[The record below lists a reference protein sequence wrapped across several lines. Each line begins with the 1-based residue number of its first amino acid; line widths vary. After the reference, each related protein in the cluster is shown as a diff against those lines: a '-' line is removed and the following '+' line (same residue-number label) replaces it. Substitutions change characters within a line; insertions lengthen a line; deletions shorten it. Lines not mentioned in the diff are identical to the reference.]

1 MSRIEG
7 LLRLTYETA
16 LRVRESKGSDDM
28 KYILMM
34 NCPRT
39 GYDTFG
45 AWPKKDIQA
54 HIAFMHSF
62 NKALRESGEWVSG
75 EGLADPK
82 QAKIVRAGKDG
93 APITDGVFPES
104 KEFLAGYWIVDVE
117 SSEQADKIAA
127 RASAA
132 PGPGG
137 APMNMPIEVRQV
149 MSGPPDELL

>member
-1 MSRIEG
+1 
-7 LLRLTYETA
+7 
-16 LRVRESKGSDDM
+16 M

-45 AWPKKDIQA
+45 AMPKEDIRA
-54 HIAFMHSF
+54 HIDFQHSF
-62 NKALRESGEWVSG
+62 DKDLRASGVLVSA

-82 QAKIVRAGKDG
+82 QAVIVRAGKEG
-93 APITDGVFPES
+93 APITDGVFPEA

-117 SSEQADKIAA
+117 GPEQAYAIAA

-137 APMNMPIEVRQV
+137 TAMSIPIAE
-149 MSGPPDELL
+149 SGTGMIQGSLTSSENSIFRRATHRFLGPATTSSGS

>member
-1 MSRIEG
+1 
-7 LLRLTYETA
+7 
-16 LRVRESKGSDDM
+16 M

-34 NCPRT
+34 NCPKT

-45 AWPKKDIQA
+45 SWPKNDIQA
-54 HIAFMHSF
+54 HIGFMHSF
-62 NKALRESGEWVSG
+62 IKALGESGELVSA

-82 QAKIVRAGKDG
+82 QAKVVRAGKDG
-93 APITDGVFPES
+93 EPVTDGVFPEA

-117 SSEQADKIAA
+117 NPEQAYRIAA

-137 APMNMPIEVRQV
+137 APMNMAIEVRQV
-149 MSGPPDELL
+149 MSGPPEDLV